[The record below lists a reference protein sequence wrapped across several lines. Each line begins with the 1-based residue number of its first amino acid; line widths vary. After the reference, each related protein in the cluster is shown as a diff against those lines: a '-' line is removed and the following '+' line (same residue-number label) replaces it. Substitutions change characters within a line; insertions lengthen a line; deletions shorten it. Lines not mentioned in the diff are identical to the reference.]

1 MGLKQRE
8 TLTNPVL
15 AQNHRTFADERVFDV
30 QRVTKALCATFCATF
45 GVKTSPSMVALK
57 KSLKLNFNQ

>member
-8 TLTNPVL
+8 TPTNTVV
-15 AQNHRTFADERVFDV
+15 AQNHGTLVSEYAIDI
-30 QRVTKALCATFCATF
+30 QRVAKALCATFCATF
-45 GVKTSPSMVALK
+45 GVKTSPSMVAFK